1 MSWQPVLDFWFGEL
15 TDGFADEAYRQR
27 WFAVSEETD
36 RACKDLALPL
46 LDQAKRGEL
55 TAWLEQPLSALAF
68 LVLCDQFPRNSFR
81 GEARAFAWD
90 HLALEAARKGIRDG
104 IDRALSFD
112 QRSFFYL
119 PFEHSEDLI
128 DQHTAVGLF
137 TQLRD
142 ETPGPHK
149 EKTGN
154 ALRYAHI
161 HRDVIIRFGRF
172 PHRNAVLGRT
182 STEDELA
189 YLKNSDGFGQGG

>member
-1 MSWQPVLDFWFGEL
+1 MSWQPVLDFWFGDLIE
-15 TDGFADEAYRQR
+15 GFASEPYRQR
-27 WFAVSEETD
+27 WFATSEETD
-36 RACKDLALPL
+36 RACKALAAPL
-46 LDQAKRGEL
+46 LDQAAGGAL
-55 TAWLEQPLSALAF
+55 TSWLDKPKSALAF
-68 LVLCDQFPRNSFR
+68 IVLCDQFPRNSFR

-90 HLALEAARKGIRDG
+90 PLALDAARNGVRDG
-104 IDRALSFD
+104 MDRELTFD
-112 QRSFFYL
+112 ERSFFYL

-137 TQLRD
+137 AQLRD

-161 HRDVIIRFGRF
+161 HRDLILRFGRF
-172 PHRNAVLGRT
+172 PHRNSPLGRA
-182 STEDELA
+182 STLEELD